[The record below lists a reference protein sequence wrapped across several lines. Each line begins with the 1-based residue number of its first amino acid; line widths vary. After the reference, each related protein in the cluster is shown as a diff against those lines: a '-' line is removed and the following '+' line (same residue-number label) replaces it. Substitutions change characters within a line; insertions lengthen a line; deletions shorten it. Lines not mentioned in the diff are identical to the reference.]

1 MSSRALALGLA
12 TVGVLSLH
20 AASAVPAAALT
31 AAVSSLTAGAASL
44 EVQLPPGVP
53 LAGYGGFPRR
63 AWIPDFLGRFPNTF
77 WFSPSSGVHDP
88 LRVRALA
95 FESGGLRVVWLSV
108 DLVAVDPT
116 MVAEARARL
125 ADLAGGPMILIVSAS
140 HTHSGPGAYA
150 TSAFWALVAADRES
164 PAVRKAIVDG
174 MEKAA
179 REAER
184 RRAPARLSWGKTTV
198 TGVATSRLD
207 QPLDPELG
215 LLKVMGGDGRPVA
228 LVWNYAVHG
237 TALGRVNSLLS
248 GDLMAEAS
256 ARLERE
262 TGAPVL
268 FVNGAAG
275 DVSPKERGW
284 PGVESAGAAL
294 ASAALAAWRILP
306 PGRDLTLNV
315 VQSQV
320 SLPRP
325 ALSVHNC
332 AGRWVPGDVRIGLAG
347 ALPSAST
354 LTAVRIGGTA
364 WVTVPGELQTRLGL
378 DIKTA
383 GRRGFDEAFV
393 AGYSNDYLGYFL
405 TRRDYGRPSY
415 VACGSFYG
423 ERGGEIVRDA
433 AVELLGR
440 LAGTRDR
447 G

>member
-1 MSSRALALGLA
+1 
-12 TVGVLSLH
+12 VLSPH
-20 AASAVPAAALT
+20 SAAALT
-31 AAVSSLTAGAASL
+31 SSASSLTAGAASLSAGAASLTAGAASL
-44 EVQLPPGVP
+44 EVQLPLGVP

-63 AWIPDFLGRFPNTF
+63 AWIPDLLGRFADTF
-77 WFSPSSGVHDP
+77 WFNPSSGVHDP

-116 MVAEARARL
+116 MVAEVRARL
-125 ADLAGGPMILIVSAS
+125 ADRGGEPPILIVSAS
-140 HTHSGPGAYA
+140 HTHSGPGAYG
-150 TSAFWALVAADRES
+150 TSAFWALVATDRES
-164 PAVRKAIVDG
+164 PAVRSVILDG

-179 REAER
+179 REALR
-184 RRAPARLSWGKTTV
+184 RRAPALLAWGKTTV
-198 TGVATSRLD
+198 TGVAISRLD

-215 LLKVMGGDGRPVA
+215 LLKVMGADGRPVA

-237 TALGRVNSLLS
+237 TALGRTNSLLS
-248 GDLMAEAS
+248 GDLMADAS

-275 DVSPKERGW
+275 DVSPKQRGW

-294 ASAALAAWRILP
+294 ASAALAAWRALP
-306 PGRDLTLNV
+306 PGRDLTLSAV
-315 VQSQV
+315 RSQV
-320 SLPRP
+320 SLPGP
-325 ALSVHNC
+325 ALLVRNC
-332 AGRWVPGDVRIGLAG
+332 TGRWVPAAFRLGLG
-347 ALPSAST
+347 WTLPSSAG

-383 GRRGFDEAFV
+383 GRRTFEETFV

-405 TRRDYGRPSY
+405 TRRDYGQPSY

-423 ERGGEIVRDA
+423 ESGGEFVRDSA
-433 AVELLGR
+433 IELLDR
-440 LAGTRDR
+440 LAKQGPR

>member
-1 MSSRALALGLA
+1 MRSGALAWALA
-12 TVGVLSLH
+12 TVEMLSLH
-20 AASAVPAAALT
+20 AAAAVPAAALT
-31 AAVSSLTAGAASL
+31 SGASSLELQLPAGA
-44 EVQLPPGVP
+44 P

-77 WFSPSSGVHDP
+77 WFNPSSGVHDP
-88 LRVRALA
+88 VRVRALA
-95 FESGGLRVVWLSV
+95 FESSGLRVVWLAV
-108 DLVAVDPT
+108 DLVAVDHT
-116 MVAEARARL
+116 IVAEVRARL
-125 ADLAGGPMILIVSAS
+125 ADRGGEPPIVIVSAS

-150 TSAFWALVAADRES
+150 DSAFWALVAADRES
-164 PAVRKAIVDG
+164 PAVRKAIVNG

-179 REAER
+179 REALR
-184 RRAPARLSWGKTTV
+184 RRVPALLAWGKTTV

-215 LLKVMGGDGRPVA
+215 LLKVMGADGRPVA

-237 TALGRVNSLLS
+237 TALGRANSLLS

-275 DVSPKERGW
+275 DVSPRLRGW

-294 ASAALAAWRILP
+294 ASAALAAWRTLP
-306 PGRDLTLNV
+306 PGRDLTLRAV
-315 VQSQV
+315 RSQV
-320 SLPRP
+320 SLPGP
-325 ALSVHNC
+325 ALSVRNC
-332 AGRWVPGDVRIGLAG
+332 TGRWVPAAFRLGLG
-347 ALPSAST
+347 WTLPSSAG

-383 GRRGFDEAFV
+383 GRRTFEETFV

-405 TRRDYGRPSY
+405 TRRDYGQPSY
-415 VACGSFYG
+415 VACGSLYG
-423 ERGGEIVRDA
+423 ENGGETLRDSA
-433 AVELLGR
+433 IELLDR
-440 LAGTRDR
+440 LAKQGPR

>member
-1 MSSRALALGLA
+1 MSSRALAWALA
-12 TVGVLSLH
+12 TVVALSPH
-20 AASAVPAAALT
+20 AAAVHPAAALT
-31 AAVSSLTAGAASL
+31 AAASSLTAGAASL
-44 EVQLPPGVP
+44 EVQLPAGAP

-63 AWIPDFLGRFPNTF
+63 AWIPDFLGRLPNSF
-77 WFSPSSGVHDP
+77 WFNPSSGVHDP

-95 FESGGLRVVWLSV
+95 LESGGLRVLWLSV
-108 DLVAVDPT
+108 DLVGVDPT
-116 MVAEARARL
+116 MVAEVRSRL
-125 ADLAGGPMILIVSAS
+125 ADPGGEPPTLIVSAS

-150 TSAFWALVAADRES
+150 DSAFWGFLAADRES
-164 PAVRKAIVDG
+164 PAVRKAILDG
-174 MEKAA
+174 MERAA

-184 RRAPARLSWGKTTV
+184 RGAPARLSWGKTTV

-215 LLKVMGGDGRPVA
+215 LLKVMGADGRPVA

-248 GDLMAEAS
+248 GDLMAAAS

-294 ASAALAAWRILP
+294 ASAALVAWRALP

-320 SLPRP
+320 SLPVP
-325 ALSVHNC
+325 ALSVRNC
-332 AGRWVPGDVRIGLAG
+332 TGRWVPSAFRLGLG
-347 ALPSAST
+347 WALPSSAGLS
-354 LTAVRIGGTA
+354 AVRIGGTA

-383 GRRGFDEAFV
+383 GGRSFEETFV

-405 TRRDYGRPSY
+405 TRRDYGQPSY

-423 ERGGEIVRDA
+423 EGGGETMRDA

-440 LAGTRDR
+440 LAEMRPR

>member
-1 MSSRALALGLA
+1 VSSGALAWALA
-12 TVGVLSLH
+12 IVAVLLSH
-20 AASAVPAAALT
+20 AAAALPATALT
-31 AAVSSLTAGAASL
+31 AAASSLTAGAASL
-44 EVQLPPGVP
+44 EVQLPAGAP

-77 WFSPSSGVHDP
+77 WFNPSSGVHDP

-95 FESGGLRVVWLSV
+95 LESGGLRVVWLSV

-116 MVAEARARL
+116 MVTDVRSRL
-125 ADLAGGPMILIVSAS
+125 ADRGGEPPILIVSAS
-140 HTHSGPGAYA
+140 HTHSGPGAYGI
-150 TSAFWALVAADRES
+150 SAFWAFVAADRETR
-164 PAVRKAIVDG
+164 AVRSVILDG

-179 REAER
+179 REALQ
-184 RRAPARLSWGKTTV
+184 RRAPALLAWGKTTV
-198 TGVATSRLD
+198 TGVAMSRLD

-215 LLKVMGGDGRPVA
+215 LLKVVGADGRPVA
-228 LVWNYAVHG
+228 LLWNYAVHG
-237 TALGRVNSLLS
+237 TALGRANSLLS
-248 GDLMAEAS
+248 GDLMAAAS

-275 DVSPKERGW
+275 DVSPRQRGW

-294 ASAALAAWRILP
+294 ASAALAAWRTLP
-306 PGRDLTLNV
+306 PGRDLTLHAV
-315 VQSQV
+315 RSQV
-320 SLPRP
+320 SLPGP
-325 ALSVHNC
+325 ALSVRNC
-332 AGRWVPGDVRIGLAG
+332 TGRWVPAALRLGLG
-347 ALPSAST
+347 WALPSSAG

-383 GRRGFDEAFV
+383 GRRTFEETFV

-405 TRRDYGRPSY
+405 TRRDYGQPSY

-423 ERGGEIVRDA
+423 ESGGETLRDSA
-433 AVELLGR
+433 IELLDR
-440 LAGTRDR
+440 LAKQGPR

>member
-1 MSSRALALGLA
+1 VSSRALALGLA

-125 ADLAGGPMILIVSAS
+125 ADLGGEPAILIVSAS